1 MASDHIV
8 FYLFFNHLIHIIMN
22 TKFYSLTKRGGQIIF
37 CVTLTLF
44 MSAFSFTASG
54 QTPTPLSINGE
65 SRFRSHGYGVIN
77 HSFDIQVRQTVSP
90 FGSNTNTFTINNC
103 TVNIFSGTVGTY
115 GTATQNINT
124 LRILPRSV
132 NDFNDYING
141 VTTLDLVHIT
151 RHINGIASLNT
162 LLPTADGPY
171 RRISA
176 DANFDN
182 TITTAD
188 HTMLSDLIL
197 GVRTNLT
204 RTSWEWVNANEVA
217 VNSVDFNN
225 NPYNYVIN
233 YNWPGFPGGIIFA
246 ARSRNNIIAN
256 MSNYFTFRSTKIGDI
271 VGSGSGSAGT
281 NSWICGTGTYFN
293 GENTENRTSS
303 LDANTKVLKGSKIK
317 VRVDI
322 NAISDLM
329 SVELP
334 IFINNESI
342 EISNINCASNSARWN
357 YMQDENLLMFV
368 DYDYSSSVLGF
379 KGGQY
384 VEIELIAKKD
394 IDNVNNFIH
403 WSKERNVEI
412 IDDKLNEAK
421 TSVYLSYE
429 LTKIP
434 LNDIK
439 WYLENKTLNIISS
452 DNRNSKLKVSN
463 LSGQIILEKNIVL
476 EKGSNEFIL
485 DILNSNAIYIV
496 TIFDNN
502 GVLSKKILIN

>member
-1 MASDHIV
+1 
-8 FYLFFNHLIHIIMN
+8 MN
-22 TKFYSLTKRGGQIIF
+22 AKFYSLTKRRGKIVF

-54 QTPTPLSINGE
+54 QTPTPLSIDGE
-65 SRFRSHGYGVIN
+65 SRFRSHRYGVTN
-77 HSFDIQVRQTVSP
+77 HSFLVRVNSLLTP
-90 FGSNTNTFTINNC
+90 FGSNTNNFTVNNC
-103 TVNIFSGTVGTY
+103 TVNIFSGTIGTY
-115 GTATQNINT
+115 GTASQNVNT
-124 LRILPRSV
+124 LRILPSSA

-162 LLPTADGPY
+162 LTQTADGPY

-176 DANFDN
+176 DANFDHS
-182 TITTAD
+182 ITSAD
-188 HTMLSDLIL
+188 HSMLGDLIL
-197 GVRTNLT
+197 GIRTDLT
-204 RTSWEWVNANEVA
+204 RTSWEWVNADDVA
-217 VNSVDFNN
+217 NNSVDFNN
-225 NPYNYVIN
+225 NPYDYVIN
-233 YNWPGFPGGIIFA
+233 YVWPMDGFVFA
-246 ARSRNNIIAN
+246 ARSRNSIIAD
-256 MSNYFTFRSTKIGDI
+256 MPDYFTYRSTKIGDI
-271 VGSGSGSAGT
+271 VGSGSGSSGT
-281 NSWICGTGTYFN
+281 NSWICGTGTYFT
-293 GENTENRTSS
+293 GENTENRTSN
-303 LDANTKVLKGSKIK
+303 LDGNNKVLKGSEIK
-317 VRVDI
+317 VKVDI

-334 IFINNESI
+334 ISINNELF
-342 EISNINCASNSARWN
+342 EISKVNCASNTARWN

-368 DYDYSSSVLGF
+368 DYDYSSNVLGF

-384 VEIELIAKKD
+384 VEIDLIAKKD

-412 IDDKLNEAK
+412 IDDKLNDAK

-439 WYLENKTLNIISS
+439 WYLEKKTLNIISS